1 MSQAIDDARQNS
13 NDAVAALS
21 ASAAAYSAVSR
32 TCLVA
37 EVAAKNAQA
46 MADAAAKIGRLAR
59 EAANLA
65 RVDLKRKER
74 SEATASEYL
83 AATIG
88 RVGSLSPMAT
98 LDAGRFC
105 NEFCA
110 MAGKHV
116 ANTQHAQVSLKP
128 HKMRTSQAVKYGS
141 CSEMSKEARKQRRK
155 GAITRPLPDPE
166 DSGDTE

>member
-21 ASAAAYSAVSR
+21 ASAAAYAAVSR

-37 EVAAKNAQA
+37 EVAAKNAQV

-59 EAANLA
+59 EAANLVL
-65 RVDLKRKER
+65 VDLKRKRR
-74 SEATASEYL
+74 SEETASKHL

-88 RVGSLSPMAT
+88 THRFLRKVRSP
-98 LDAGRFC
+98 GF
-105 NEFCA
+105 
-110 MAGKHV
+110 
-116 ANTQHAQVSLKP
+116 
-128 HKMRTSQAVKYGS
+128 
-141 CSEMSKEARKQRRK
+141 
-155 GAITRPLPDPE
+155 TRPPPDPE

>member
-37 EVAAKNAQA
+37 EVAAKNAQV

-74 SEATASEYL
+74 SEATASKHL

-88 RVGSLSPMAT
+88 IHRCL
-98 LDAGRFC
+98 
-105 NEFCA
+105 
-110 MAGKHV
+110 
-116 ANTQHAQVSLKP
+116 
-128 HKMRTSQAVKYGS
+128 
-141 CSEMSKEARKQRRK
+141 RKRRAP
-155 GAITRPLPDPE
+155 GFTRPPPDPE

>member
-21 ASAAAYSAVSR
+21 ASAAAYAAVSR

-37 EVAAKNAQA
+37 EVAAKNAQV

-74 SEATASEYL
+74 SEAKASNML
-83 AATIG
+83 AAAIG
-88 RVGSLSPMAT
+88 IHRRLRACGA
-98 LDAGRFC
+98 AGYTH
-105 NEFCA
+105 E
-110 MAGKHV
+110 
-116 ANTQHAQVSLKP
+116 P
-128 HKMRTSQAVKYGS
+128 
-141 CSEMSKEARKQRRK
+141 
-155 GAITRPLPDPE
+155 PDPD
-166 DSGDTE
+166 DSGDTA